1 MAISINRT
9 VEWQAGPGTPVK
21 YSFNFTG
28 TSDMLSRT
36 DSTATF
42 NLIGTATISN
52 HPNNSQNSFAA
63 SDFAVLS
70 AADKNPADYNF
81 TPGTSY
87 YQQAIPFLPNAPQS
101 YVDAVLVEFRGDTYR
116 PNPNASSLYIVGA
129 GVVANAITAEGTYQ
143 YAVNTTF
150 TITLNG
156 QHDQPVLA
164 WIQSG
169 ASSSTDYA
177 WLDREV
183 WATLMDYDYRPGE
196 TYNSGDTTWYSH
208 NRNAGW
214 AGIWNGS
221 SFAEMRTENGDGSV
235 GGNPPYIYN
244 GSSWAN
250 QRKIG
255 TGA

>member
-28 TSDMLSRT
+28 TSDLVAMGST
-36 DSTATF
+36 TATF

-52 HPNNSQNSFAA
+52 HPYNSQNSFAA

-81 TPGTSY
+81 TPGVAY
-87 YQQAIPFLPNAPQS
+87 YQQAIPFLPNAPQD
-101 YVDAVLVEFRGDTYR
+101 YVNAVLVEFRGDTYR
-116 PNPNASSLYIVGA
+116 PNPNASSLYIKGS
-129 GVVANAITAEGTYQ
+129 GVVANAITAETTNSYP
-143 YAVNTTF
+143 VNLTF

-169 ASSSTDYA
+169 ANNSTSYS
-177 WLDREV
+177 WLDRQV
-183 WATLMDYDYRPGE
+183 WATLLDYDYRPGS
-196 TYNSGDTTWYSH
+196 THSNNNWYSH
-208 NRNAGW
+208 NRNSGW

-221 SFAEMRTENGDGSV
+221 SFAEMRTLDG
-235 GGNPPYIYN
+235 GEGTGNPPLIFHSN
-244 GSSWAN
+244 GWKN
-250 QRKIG
+250 QRK
-255 TGA
+255 TGQGG